1 MKELYQI
8 PEMEL
13 VKFDTEDCILA
24 SGDGSGSVGGDTEE
38 EEI

>member
-13 VKFDTEDCILA
+13 IKFDTEDCILA
-24 SGDGSGSVGGDTEE
+24 SSGSGGVDAGGEDVD
-38 EEI
+38 I

>member
-13 VKFDTEDCILA
+13 IKFDTEDIMTV
-24 SGDGSGSVGGDTEE
+24 SETTEE
-38 EEI
+38 GEEII